1 MLAAATALSL
11 VSCGGKGGENATS
24 SAPPAD
30 AASATPTV
38 EPEEAGGPGRYE
50 AASLYSDSSYVLNEN
65 GSYEH
70 GEEKGIYT
78 VEADGSL
85 IMQPKDSD
93 SSQTLTACGN
103 YYHTETGMSED
114 TEYGMAPTFDENGH
128 SSQTFVTAFD
138 ADDPTAS
145 MTLELHEDG
154 TFAFSIKQSSSDYL
168 LMRLEDV
175 VDYSGTYTLEEEVLR
190 LSYHN
195 ADFTMLFADGKIY
208 PITYVKRTDANDA
221 EIENAQ
227 AVILETENTARQGRW
242 WTPVDDSLAA
252 EITSHLTGRW
262 EWQERDEFGL
272 TSMILDI
279 DEESISRTYSQ
290 STFGITT
297 VLFAK
302 YQICNG
308 AILLRLTDGMN
319 NFRSYE
325 AIPYS
330 YTDGTLTLYETNNL
344 NDGEDKNPAFQFVT
358 EGLGQ
363 FTKTE

>member
-1 MLAAATALSL
+1 MKKLLALMLAAAMALSL

-93 SSQTLTACGN
+93 SSRTLTACGN

-190 LSYHN
+190 LSYHD

-227 AVILETENTARQGRW
+227 AVILETEDTARQGRW
-242 WTPVDDSLAA
+242 WTPVDESLAA

-297 VLFAK
+297 VLFAN
-302 YQICNG
+302 YQI
-308 AILLRLTDGMN
+308 L
-319 NFRSYE
+319 
-325 AIPYS
+325 
-330 YTDGTLTLYETNNL
+330 
-344 NDGEDKNPAFQFVT
+344 GE
-358 EGLGQ
+358 
-363 FTKTE
+363 